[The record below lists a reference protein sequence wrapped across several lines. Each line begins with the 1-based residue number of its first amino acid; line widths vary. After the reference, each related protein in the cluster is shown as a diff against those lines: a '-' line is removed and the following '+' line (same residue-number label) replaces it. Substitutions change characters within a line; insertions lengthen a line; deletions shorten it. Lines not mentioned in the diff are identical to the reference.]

1 MTTIFDYIN
10 DILVYKRKDTL
21 NNIDSESTFNFYLI
35 NRWVSMYS
43 TQCCTIVNNTTN
55 WLYPIFDTK
64 QEQYAFLTDILPR
77 VSRKRINYIKKKKTD
92 SPQKS
97 QLIVSILA
105 RNLELS
111 EREISLYVES
121 GLIDLGK
128 LEKIYEKN

>member
-1 MTTIFDYIN
+1 
-10 DILVYKRKDTL
+10 
-21 NNIDSESTFNFYLI
+21 
-35 NRWVSMYS
+35 MYS